1 MIKSTFAKLIKF
13 TKTAKLAKL
22 ALTNSRVRCQ
32 CLTNCILLFHFSFF
46 FLLKLIHKSGNCLEM
61 DPNSYFYFVCF
72 SKGIYLPFYNPSF
85 KEDLF
90 AVFWATKKLTSLSW
104 RGGFLYLNSKSRI
117 ANSWLES
124 SFESQTVEVLT
135 ELIRKLKKTETQYF
149 LGGTKPVC
157 FRELNFGQLFR

>member
-1 MIKSTFAKLIKF
+1 ML
-13 TKTAKLAKL
+13 
-22 ALTNSRVRCQ
+22 N
-32 CLTNCILLFHFSFF
+32 LLYSAFSFFIF
-46 FLLKLIHKSGNCLEM
+46 FLLKLIHKSGNCLKM

-104 RGGFLYLNSKSRI
+104 RGGFFILYLNSKGRI

-135 ELIRKLKKTETQYF
+135 ELIRKLKKKLKRNIFWEELSLF
-149 LGGTKPVC
+149 V
-157 FRELNFGQLFR
+157 FRELNFCQFFRDENIESLSWDCRTNKWS